1 MAKNVFIQY
10 QWVPANTLSSMK
22 VTSRNSPPEPP
33 LQVSPIG
40 AAVFRKGDVIPLAWM
55 NRGGA
60 IDYQIEIYLNSVL
73 IKTIPWQSDP
83 VKFIDSLEQGSY
95 SWWYQNIYGN
105 YENGKPNSGS
115 LTSPPFSISSAGYY
129 LRFYYRYQ
137 TETQGKNWDQRWVQV
152 SVDQGPFMNLVQLYD
167 DPQIPETSSWLRNKA
182 INLTAYA
189 GHVIRVRFL
198 FSTLDAAGNN
208 YSGWGIDDFSITAT
222 PPQNCNENR

>member
-95 SWWYQNIYGN
+95 SWRVQGRN
-105 YENGKPNSGS
+105 
-115 LTSPPFSISSAGYY
+115 AG
-129 LRFYYRYQ
+129 
-137 TETQGKNWDQRWVQV
+137 GVSNW
-152 SVDQGPFMNLVQLYD
+152 
-167 DPQIPETSSWLRNKA
+167 
-182 INLTAYA
+182 
-189 GHVIRVRFL
+189 
-198 FSTLDAAGNN
+198 
-208 YSGWGIDDFSITAT
+208 
-222 PPQNCNENR
+222 